1 MRDSVEK
8 FLSRKEREAVEE
20 RIRAAEARTAGEIVV
35 MVVPSSYHYPLANVL
50 GGALFGLVFAII
62 LSLASGWETMWHFL
76 GFFLVSFALGNEAI
90 KRSFFLK
97 RFFVTASDMEEEVKE
112 AAVGSFYKKEIY
124 DTVDHTG
131 ILIYVSLFEHRVWVL
146 ADKGINA
153 RVDAALWKEI
163 AALVV
168 EGVRQ
173 KRAADA
179 LAEAVDRC
187 GDILAEHFPRKPDDR
202 NELDDRLI
210 VGQ

>member
-1 MRDSVEK
+1 MRDRVEK
-8 FLSRKEREAVEE
+8 VLSREQRAAVEK
-20 RIRAAEARTAGEIVV
+20 RIRAAETRTAGEIVV

-62 LSLASGWETMWHFL
+62 VSLVTGLGTMWHFL

-124 DTVDHTG
+124 NTVDHTG

-153 RVDAALWKEI
+153 RVEAALWEEI

-168 EGVRQ
+168 AGVRE